1 MDACSPVA
9 SRVQIW
15 AGSYNVLNLNI
26 FSVNSSAVDAVT
38 CFDVQVAVD
47 ICKNIAAIYQMI
59 NDHKMGQTIS
69 ISIYKTPT
77 LEMK

>member
-1 MDACSPVA
+1 M
-9 SRVQIW
+9 
-15 AGSYNVLNLNI
+15 YLYI

>member
-1 MDACSPVA
+1 MTKNKW
-9 SRVQIW
+9 I
-15 AGSYNVLNLNI
+15 SYKAKPNVRYRCMYVNI